1 MLMLDSRGSRQ
12 LRRRILIYAFCFL
25 LIVGFAALS
34 VSGMDVAAQSSEI
47 TPNGTIPGLFPEPL
61 RARVTFLHAAPFA
74 TPVGATA
81 IDICDQEDQVIGDLT
96 GIVFQ
101 QVELLVIDPGAYH
114 WKAAMSGSSCVDLV
128 LELPELRL
136 APGSQTLVV
145 ITGDRADYPI
155 DSIVTTLNP
164 GGGFWHLPIIIVDPE

>member
-1 MLMLDSRGSRQ
+1 MRMLDGRGSRQ

-34 VSGMDVAAQSSEI
+34 VSEMDVAAQSSEI

-81 IDICDQEDQVIGDLT
+81 IDICDQEDQVIGDMT

-101 QVELLVIDPGAYH
+101 QVELLVIDPGAYR